1 MVDNVVIEKNLSMPE
16 NIEKCFVIK
25 DQKNSNVK
33 RTIPTKFMLHCS
45 HDSLLSIWENNVR
58 EGW

>member
-25 DQKNSNVK
+25 DQKNINVK

-45 HDSLLSIWENNVR
+45 HDSLLSI
-58 EGW
+58 

>member
-1 MVDNVVIEKNLSMPE
+1 MVDNVVIEKNLSMPG

-33 RTIPTKFMLHCS
+33 RTILTKFISYIVHMICYYPFER
-45 HDSLLSIWENNVR
+45 IT
-58 EGW
+58 